1 MRSAGSASA
10 AGARAGARSGR
21 SVNRFWHRV
30 TGASGAGRTGLG
42 ALIELTSIGGAGDAF
57 VAVSLAG
64 TIFFSTPVEQAR
76 GRVVLFLLVTMAPFA
91 VLAPFIGP
99 FLDRMQSGRRYLLAG
114 SLLARGLLCWGM
126 SAAVSNPWTL
136 LPAAFGI
143 LVLQKAYGVA
153 RAAVTPRL
161 LPAEIT
167 LVAANARSQLIAL
180 VTAMI
185 AAPAAALIQLWGGA
199 AWVLRVATV
208 VYFAAVLVAVRLP
221 EHVDTPA
228 TPAAPPAAP
237 PPAYP
242 TQAPTRRARASR
254 ATLPL
259 PPGSPGQRHSPA
271 DGAPPYADAPPYGGG
286 AADAGASPA
295 DGNHPPGRERWRTL
309 RNVGPVVAEAMQGN
323 AVLRAF
329 SGYIFFFLAF
339 VLRTGHFGVSHNL
352 ALGAMV
358 AGASVGGLAA
368 MAIGS
373 TLKARGPHLILFA
386 MLVLAPVMASVCA
399 WFFGLGAAVL
409 IAFTATCCAGLA
421 KLSQDSIVQHEIGE
435 EIRSSAFA
443 VSETLNQVSN
453 VAGALAGVL
462 VSMLNNGTV
471 GLVIPAVFLTAML
484 VLMITRRR
492 RRVLQAAAAR

>member
-1 MRSAGSASA
+1 
-10 AGARAGARSGR
+10 
-21 SVNRFWHRV
+21 
-30 TGASGAGRTGLG
+30 
-42 ALIELTSIGGAGDAF
+42 
-57 VAVSLAG
+57 
-64 TIFFSTPVEQAR
+64 
-76 GRVVLFLLVTMAPFA
+76 VLS
-91 VLAPFIGP
+91 PFIGP

-199 AWVLRVATV
+199 AWVLRVATA
-208 VYFAAVLVAVRLP
+208 VYLAAVLVAVRLP

-228 TPAAPPAAP
+228 TPAATTAAP

-242 TQAPTRRARASR
+242 AQEPTRRARASR

-259 PPGSPGQRHSPA
+259 PPASPGQRHGSA
-271 DGAPPYADAPPYGGG
+271 ADAPPYGAP
-286 AADAGASPA
+286 AADASPA
-295 DGNHPPGRERWRTL
+295 NGNHPPGGGRWRTL

-358 AGASVGGLAA
+358 AGASVGGIAA

-373 TLKARGPHLILFA
+373 TLRARGPHLILFA

-421 KLSQDSIVQHEIGE
+421 KLAQDSIVQREIGE

-453 VAGALAGVL
+453 VAGAVAGVL
-462 VSMLNNGTV
+462 VSMLNNGTA
-471 GLVIPAVFLTAML
+471 GLVVPAVFLTGML

-492 RRVLQAAAAR
+492 RRVLQAAGAPDTP